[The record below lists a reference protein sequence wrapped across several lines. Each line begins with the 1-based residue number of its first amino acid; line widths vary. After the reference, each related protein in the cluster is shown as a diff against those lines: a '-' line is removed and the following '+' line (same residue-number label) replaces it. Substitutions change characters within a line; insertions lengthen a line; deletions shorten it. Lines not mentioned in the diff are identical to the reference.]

1 MKKQIL
7 AIGCVAAI
15 LFMFSVSNVFSWGS
29 ATHAYIGKKIG
40 AKGGLK
46 DFDEMYGSL
55 APDVFNYTFAEWYEY
70 IYKQTHYYA
79 FMDMENAADKSL
91 QKALSFGFVSHN
103 GIWGA
108 DFTAHHSGITY
119 GQSKGYVIKKAEL
132 LAGIMGPLLTGQG
145 LPLEP
150 EDLLEVCHNFIEP
163 AVDIL
168 MKRVDPGIGK
178 KVMTAALLRTHAFPD
193 MLVEVY
199 AEGLAGETGLNS
211 NEAAQTIKTA
221 EKDFRKITILYGMAL
236 SQPEETSVQL
246 LAEQL
251 ASVAATYLRTLGY
264 PIPEDANLTPLAVIG
279 IQQGI
284 ELCKNDFKAEIAAT
298 IRFVKKNMAEHKKD
312 K

>member
-1 MKKQIL
+1 MKKQAL
-7 AIGCVAAI
+7 TLGCVAAI
-15 LFMFSVSNVFSWGS
+15 LLIFSVSSVFSWGS
-29 ATHAYIGKKIG
+29 ATHAYIGNKIG

-79 FMDMENAADKSL
+79 FMDMENAADKIL
-91 QKALSFGFVSHN
+91 QKALAFGFVSHN

-168 MKRVDPGIGK
+168 MKRVDPVIGK
-178 KVMTAALLRTHAFPD
+178 KIMAAALLRTNAFPD

-199 AEGLAGETGLNS
+199 AEGLSGETGMNF
-211 NEAAQTIKTA
+211 NDAAQAIRAA
-221 EKDFRKITILYGMAL
+221 EKDFRKTTILYGMAL
-236 SQPEETSVQL
+236 SQSEETAVRL

-251 ASVAATYLRTLGY
+251 ASVAAAYLRMLGY
-264 PIPEDANLTPLAVIG
+264 PIPVDADLTPLAVVG

-298 IRFVKKNMAEHKKD
+298 VKLVKKNLAEHKKD